1 MFKGIVVISDVDF
14 LIREVNKRKKEKKNV
29 ILADVFVVDY
39 WGILG
44 ILIDCEGKIITL
56 SECFIFRNVV
66 RMCLVNLFILSEIEV
81 EELVGF
87 V

>member
-1 MFKGIVVISDVDF
+1 MILDVDF
-14 LIREVNKRKKEKKNV
+14 LICEVNKRKREKKNV
-29 ILADVFVVDY
+29 ILVDVFVVDY

-44 ILIDCEGKIITL
+44 NLIDCEGIIIKL
-56 SECFIFRNVV
+56 SECIIFCNVV
-66 RMCLVNLFILSEIEV
+66 CMCLVNFFILSEIEV